1 MTAIR
6 PPALTT
12 TSRQTSLDGL
22 VTVFHIAFRIWFYSH
37 AMLTTSSFSLLSRRS
52 WSAMACALVLVC
64 FATAASSAEEAPD
77 AFVQRITNDTL
88 NTIKA
93 DKALRSGD
101 IQKVMQLVDSQLMQH
116 VNFRRMTALATGPAW
131 RSATPEQQKRLQDEF
146 KTLLVRT
153 YAGALSQITDQV
165 VVVKPLRRGQDDKN
179 LVVNTEVRGKG
190 DPIQLDYRL
199 EKTAGQG
206 AGWMIF
212 DLNVLGVWLVENY
225 RNQFTKE
232 INAGGIDALIASL
245 TARNKTNAKPA

>member
-1 MTAIR
+1 MVKI
-6 PPALTT
+6 
-12 TSRQTSLDGL
+12 
-22 VTVFHIAFRIWFYSH
+22 
-37 AMLTTSSFSLLSRRS
+37 SSFSFLSRRHWLVS
-52 WSAMACALVLVC
+52 ICALAMSLGVVG
-64 FATAASSAEEAPD
+64 ASAAEEAPE
-77 AFVQRITNDTL
+77 AFVQRITNETL
-88 NTIKA
+88 NAIKA

-101 IQKVMQLVDSQLMQH
+101 LQKVMQLVDSQLMPH